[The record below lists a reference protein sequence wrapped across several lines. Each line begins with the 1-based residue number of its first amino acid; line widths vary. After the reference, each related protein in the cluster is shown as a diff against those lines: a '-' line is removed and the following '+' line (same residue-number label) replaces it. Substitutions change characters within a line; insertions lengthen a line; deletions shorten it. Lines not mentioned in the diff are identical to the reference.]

1 MTTVEKIK
9 HLESEIY
16 EKQTQIEFNIE
27 ESKKGIKPI
36 FNMKWN
42 QELAI
47 EIEAFENQI
56 EKYKESLTL
65 ISA

>member
-9 HLESEIY
+9 HLESEIH